1 MKKTVLWIITICL
14 VISLMPI
21 SAFAVTEHTH
31 SWSSTWTAN
40 DTHHWHA
47 CANDNCTITSE
58 SECSGYG
65 AHDFSQ
71 YPYRC
76 TVCEFSTYHEH
87 YGGNATCQYNAICEG
102 CGTTYG
108 NTNPNNHQSPEGYGE
123 KIDAASHMIKCWCG
137 HIFVASEPHNFTSWS
152 KNSDGTEERW
162 CEDCLY
168 AETRNAQHV
177 HSYSKATCVAPST
190 CSCGNTTGKKD
201 PSNHTGGTEIKNAV
215 SATVDKEGYTGD
227 TYCKGCGEKI
237 ADGKPI
243 QKLNGV
249 TVKIDENAGVE
260 NVTFHP
266 AEGIDVPT
274 DASVVVT
281 NQKIGLDPILSILE
295 PERNISANH
304 FGSSALADAIYTHTN
319 GTEYRSG
326 EIVLIDGE
334 KYCIGKYDGEGSVLP
349 MIRMSDG
356 VMRDFDMSTSQFK
369 EKDGFRTN
377 LKQTDDAYIRIDG
390 VLYHTPVSYT
400 NEDGTHMMVL
410 YHEGKPAGMIN
421 EGLIELY
428 DDLTPTNA
436 PVVGSRYLGS
446 VTPDITLDGFDLTP
460 GKKYDVYLIGAND
473 ITLRSG
479 NGEALFTDNDGKREK
494 IGTVSQTFDL
504 VTLGLS
510 GLPFDDT
517 DEIQYIALHLP
528 NDDYANL
535 KVEDLDFGEVVLS
548 EDKSQLYTTF
558 STYHFSPFA
567 VYAVREAQ
575 EPEIKVITTDS
586 SSISD
591 VGGAD
596 DTDVKV
602 DSNDLT
608 WLWIS
613 IAVVLLVGASI
624 IFVVMKKKK
633 SED

>member
-1 MKKTVLWIITICL
+1 MKKAGLWIIAICL

-47 CANDNCTITSE
+47 CANDNCSITSE
-58 SECSGYG
+58 AECSGYG

-76 TVCEFSTYHEH
+76 IVCEFSTAHEH
-87 YGGNATCQYNAICEG
+87 YGGNATCEYNAICEG
-102 CGTTYG
+102 CGTAYG
-108 NTNPNNHQSPEGYGE
+108 STNPNNHQIPEGYGE

-201 PSNHTGGTEIKNAV
+201 PSNHTGGTEIRNEV
-215 SATVDKEGYTGD
+215 SATIDKEGYTGD
-227 TYCKGCGEKI
+227 TYCTGCGEKL

-243 QKLNGV
+243 QKLKGV

-260 NVTFHP
+260 NVTFRP
-266 AEGIDVPT
+266 AEGVIVPE
-274 DASVVVT
+274 DAFVVVT
-281 NQKIGLDPILSILE
+281 NQKIGLDPILSMLE
-295 PERNISANH
+295 PERNITTNH
-304 FGSSALADAIYTHTN
+304 FGSSALADAVYTHTN

-326 EIVLIDGE
+326 EFVLIDGE

-349 MIRMSDG
+349 MIRFSDG

-369 EKDGFRTN
+369 EKDGFQTN
-377 LKQTDDAYIRIDG
+377 LQQTDDEFIRIDG
-390 VLYHTPVSYT
+390 VLYNTPVSYT

-421 EGLIELY
+421 EGLIEFY
-428 DDLTPTNA
+428 DDLAPANA
-436 PVVGSRYLGS
+436 PAVGSRYLGS
-446 VTPDITLDGFDLTP
+446 VSPDITLDGFNLSPD
-460 GKKYDVYLIGAND
+460 KKYDVYLIGAND
-473 ITLRSG
+473 ITLRSST
-479 NGEALFTDNDGKREK
+479 GEALFTDNDGKREK

-504 VTLGLS
+504 GTLGLS
-510 GLPFDDT
+510 GSPFDDT
-517 DEIQYIALHLP
+517 DGIQYIALHLP
-528 NDDYANL
+528 DDDYTNL
-535 KVEDLDFGEVVLS
+535 KVEDLDFGEVSLS
-548 EDKSQLYTTF
+548 EDKSQLYTSF
-558 STYHFSPFA
+558 SAYHFSPFA

-575 EPEIKVITTDS
+575 DPEIKEIMTGS
-586 SSISD
+586 SSIPN

-596 DTDVKV
+596 DADAKV
-602 DSNDLT
+602 DSNNLP
-608 WLWIS
+608 WPWILM
-613 IAVVLLVGASI
+613 AVVLVVSVFTLSVI
-624 IFVVMKKKK
+624 IKKKN
-633 SED
+633 SEN

>member
-1 MKKTVLWIITICL
+1 
-14 VISLMPI
+14 
-21 SAFAVTEHTH
+21 
-31 SWSSTWTAN
+31 
-40 DTHHWHA
+40 
-47 CANDNCTITSE
+47 
-58 SECSGYG
+58 
-65 AHDFSQ
+65 
-71 YPYRC
+71 
-76 TVCEFSTYHEH
+76 
-87 YGGNATCQYNAICEG
+87 
-102 CGTTYG
+102 
-108 NTNPNNHQSPEGYGE
+108 
-123 KIDAASHMIKCWCG
+123 
-137 HIFVASEPHNFTSWS
+137 
-152 KNSDGTEERW
+152 RW

-356 VMRDFDMSTSQFK
+356 VMRDFDMTTSQFK

-377 LKQTDDAYIRIDG
+377 LQQTEDEYIRIDG
-390 VLYHTPVSYT
+390 VLYNTPVSYT

-410 YHEGKPAGMIN
+410 YHEGRPAGMIN

-428 DDLTPTNA
+428 DDLTPTKA
-436 PVVGSRYLGS
+436 PSMGSRYLGS
-446 VTPDITLDGFDLTP
+446 VTPDITLDGFNLSP
-460 GKKYDVYLIGAND
+460 VKKYDVYLIGAND

-479 NGEALFTDNDGKREK
+479 TGEALFTDIDGKREK

-504 VTLGLS
+504 GTLGLS
-510 GLPFDDT
+510 GSPFDDT
-517 DEIQYIALHLP
+517 DGIQYIALHLP
-528 NDDYANL
+528 DDEYANL
-535 KVEDLDFGEVVLS
+535 RVEDLDFGEVSLS
-548 EDKSQLYTTF
+548 EDKSQLYTSF
-558 STYHFSPFA
+558 SAYHFSPFA
-567 VYAVREAQ
+567 VYAVIEAQ

-586 SSISD
+586 SSISN

-596 DTDVKV
+596 DSDVKV
-602 DSNDLT
+602 DSDNLT
-608 WLWIS
+608 WLWVS
-613 IAVVLLVGASI
+613 IAAVVLVGASVV
-624 IFVVMKKKK
+624 FVVIKKKK

>member
-1 MKKTVLWIITICL
+1 MKKAGLWIIAICL

-47 CANDNCTITSE
+47 CANDNCSITSE
-58 SECSGYG
+58 AECSGYG

-76 TVCEFSTYHEH
+76 IVCEFSTAHEH
-87 YGGNATCQYNAICEG
+87 YGGNATCEYNAICEG
-102 CGTTYG
+102 CGATYG
-108 NTNPNNHQSPEGYGE
+108 STNPNNHQIPEGYGE

-201 PSNHTGGTEIKNAV
+201 PSNHTGGTEIRNAV
-215 SATVDKEGYTGD
+215 SATIDKEGYTGD
-227 TYCKGCGEKI
+227 TYCTGCGEKL

-243 QKLNGV
+243 QKLKGV

-260 NVTFHP
+260 NVTFRP
-266 AEGIDVPT
+266 AEGVIVPE
-274 DASVVVT
+274 DAFVVVT
-281 NQKIGLDPILSILE
+281 NQKIGLDPILSMLE
-295 PERNISANH
+295 PEKNITANH
-304 FGSSALADAIYTHTN
+304 FGSSALADAVYTHTN

-326 EIVLIDGE
+326 EFVLIDGE

-349 MIRMSDG
+349 MIRLSDG
-356 VMRDFDMSTSQFK
+356 VMRDFDMTTSQFR

-377 LKQTDDAYIRIDG
+377 LQQTDDEFIRIDG
-390 VLYHTPVSYT
+390 VLYNTPVSYT

-428 DDLTPTNA
+428 DDLAPANA
-436 PVVGSRYLGS
+436 PAVGSRYLGS
-446 VTPDITLDGFDLTP
+446 VSPDITLDGFNLSPD
-460 GKKYDVYLIGAND
+460 KKYDVYLIGAND
-473 ITLRSG
+473 ITLRSST
-479 NGEALFTDNDGKREK
+479 GEALFTDNDGKREK

-504 VTLGLS
+504 GTLGLS
-510 GLPFDDT
+510 GSPFDDT
-517 DEIQYIALHLP
+517 DGIQYIALHLP
-528 NDDYANL
+528 DDDYTNL
-535 KVEDLDFGEVVLS
+535 KVEYLDFGEVILS
-548 EDKSQLYTTF
+548 EDKSQLYTSF
-558 STYHFSPFA
+558 SAYHFSPFA

-575 EPEIKVITTDS
+575 DPEIKEIMTGS
-586 SSISD
+586 SSISN

-596 DTDVKV
+596 DSDVKV
-602 DSNDLT
+602 DFNNLP
-608 WLWIS
+608 WPWILM
-613 IAVVLLVGASI
+613 AVVLVVSI
-624 IFVVMKKKK
+624 FTLSVIIKKKN
-633 SED
+633 SEN

>member
-1 MKKTVLWIITICL
+1 MKKNVLWFITICL
-14 VISLMPI
+14 IISLIPV
-21 SAFAVTEHTH
+21 SAFAVTDHTH

-47 CANDNCTITSE
+47 CANDNCNVTSE

-65 AHDFSQ
+65 VHDFSR

-76 TVCEFSTYHEH
+76 SVCEFSTAHEH
-87 YGGNATCQYNAICEG
+87 YGGNATCEYNAICEG

-108 NTNPNNHQSPEGYGE
+108 SKNPNNHQSPEGYGE
-123 KIDAASHMIKCWCG
+123 KIDATSHMIKCWCG

-177 HSYSKATCVAPST
+177 HKYSKATCVAPST

-201 PSNHTGGTEIKNAV
+201 PSNHTGGTEIKNSV

-237 ADGKPI
+237 ADGKTV
-243 QKLNGV
+243 QRLSSV
-249 TVKIDENAGVE
+249 AVKIDENAGVE
-260 NVTFHP
+260 NVTFHL
-266 AEGIDVPT
+266 AEGIIVPK

-281 NQKIGLDPILSILE
+281 NQKLGLDPILSILE
-295 PERNISANH
+295 PEKNVSANH

-326 EIVLIDGE
+326 EFVLIDGE
-334 KYCIGKYDGEGSVLP
+334 KYCIGKYDGEGSVFP
-349 MIRMSDG
+349 MISLSDG

-377 LKQTDDAYIRIDG
+377 LKQTEDEFIRIDG
-390 VLYHTPVSYT
+390 VLYNTPVSYT
-400 NEDGTHMMVL
+400 NEDGTHTMVL

-421 EGLIELY
+421 EGLIQIY
-428 DDLTPTNA
+428 DDLTPAKA
-436 PVVGSRYLGS
+436 PAMGSRYLGS
-446 VTPDITLDGFDLTP
+446 VTPDITLDGFNLSL

-479 NGEALFTDNDGKREK
+479 TGEALFTDIDGKRKK
-494 IGTVSQTFDL
+494 IGTVSQTFDIG
-504 VTLGLS
+504 TLGFS
-510 GLPFDDT
+510 GSPFDDT
-517 DEIQYIALHLP
+517 DGIQYIALHLP
-528 NDDYANL
+528 DDEYANL
-535 KVEDLDFGEVVLS
+535 KAEDLDFGAVRLS
-548 EDKSQLYTTF
+548 EDKTQLYASF

-567 VYAVREAQ
+567 VYAIRESQ
-575 EPEIKVITTDS
+575 EPEIKVITTD
-586 SSISD
+586 
-591 VGGAD
+591 
-596 DTDVKV
+596 VKV
-602 DSNDLT
+602 NSNNLT

-613 IAVVLLVGASI
+613 IAAVVLVSASI
-624 IFVVMKKKK
+624 IFVVIKKKK
-633 SED
+633 SEN

>member
-1 MKKTVLWIITICL
+1 MKKTVLWIITMCL

-21 SAFAVTEHTH
+21 SEFAVAGHSH

-47 CANDNCTITSE
+47 CTNDNCNIISE

-76 TVCEFSTYHEH
+76 IVCEFSTVHEH
-87 YGGNATCQYNAICEG
+87 YGGNATCEYNAICEG

-108 NTNPNNHQSPEGYGE
+108 STNPNNHQIPEGYGE
-123 KIDAASHMIKCWCG
+123 RIDATSHMIKCSCG
-137 HIFVASEPHNFTSWS
+137 HIFIASEPHNFTSWS
-152 KNSDGTEERW
+152 ENSDGTEERW

-177 HSYSKATCVAPST
+177 HNYSEATCVAPST
-190 CSCGNTTGKKD
+190 CSCGNTTGETD

-215 SATVDKEGYTGD
+215 SATIDEEGYTGD

-237 ADGKPI
+237 ADGKI
-243 QKLNGV
+243 VQRLNEV
-249 TVKIDENAGVE
+249 SVKIDENAGVE

-266 AEGIDVPT
+266 AEGISVPD

-281 NQKIGLDPILSILE
+281 NQKVGLDPILSIFE
-295 PERNISANH
+295 PEKNISANH
-304 FGSSALADAIYTHTN
+304 FGSSVLADAIYTHTN

-326 EIVLIDGE
+326 EFVLIDGE

-349 MIRMSDG
+349 MISLSDG

-369 EKDGFRTN
+369 ENDGFQTN
-377 LKQTDDAYIRIDG
+377 LQQTDDEFIRIDG
-390 VLYHTPVSYT
+390 VLYNTPVSYT
-400 NEDGTHMMVL
+400 NVDGTHMMVL
-410 YHEGKPAGMIN
+410 YHEGKPAGMMN
-421 EGLIELY
+421 EGMIQLY
-428 DDLTPTNA
+428 DDLTPANA
-436 PVVGSRYLGS
+436 PTMGSRYLGS
-446 VTPDITLDGFDLTP
+446 VTPDINLDGFNLSP

-473 ITLRSG
+473 ITLWSG
-479 NGEALFTDNDGKREK
+479 TGEALFTDNDGKREK

-504 VTLGLS
+504 GTLDLS
-510 GLPFDDT
+510 PSLFDDV
-517 DEIQYIALHLP
+517 DEVQYMALHFSD
-528 NDDYANL
+528 DDYTNL
-535 KVEDLDFGEVVLS
+535 DVVDLDIGEVSLS

-558 STYHFSPFA
+558 FTYHFSTFA

-575 EPEIKVITTDS
+575 EPEIKEITTGS
-586 SSISD
+586 SSISN
-591 VGGAD
+591 VGGVD

-602 DSNDLT
+602 DSNNLT
-608 WLWIS
+608 WLWIT
-613 IAVVLLVGASI
+613 IAAVLIVSASV
-624 IFVVMKKKK
+624 IFVVIKKKN
-633 SED
+633 SEN